1 MPVEK
6 IIQFKKIHHL
16 DIIGIDCNTNNNY
29 LMDVENYI
37 DKSIYPAD
45 NQEHRKSNKKN
56 SQVNVIYRLKEIPDK
71 PISVNYLLIL
81 EEVDKLLSSK
91 PLQFDIFCLK
101 DYTNYIDVI
110 KQLKRLNRR
119 IIGIEIKIKDIRNS
133 IYANDIGR
141 WIRCIKEVYKF
152 CELTNNQLIISSG
165 ANCKFEM
172 IGENSFEAILKV
184 CDIEPQKYWKALNGW
199 LFLK

>member
-1 MPVEK
+1 ME
-6 IIQFKKIHHL
+6 
-16 DIIGIDCNTNNNY
+16 
-29 LMDVENYI
+29 VENHI
-37 DKSIYPAD
+37 DRSISPAD
-45 NQEHRKSNKKN
+45 NQEHRKSNKIN
-56 SQVNVIYRLKEIPDK
+56 SQVSVIYRLKEIPDK
-71 PISVNYLLIL
+71 PISVNYLVIL

-119 IIGIEIKIKDIRNS
+119 EIGIEIKIKDIRNS

-199 LFLK
+199 LFLKNKVYYDAAS

>member
-1 MPVEK
+1 M
-6 IIQFKKIHHL
+6 H
-16 DIIGIDCNTNNNY
+16 
-29 LMDVENYI
+29 VENYI

-45 NQEHRKSNKKN
+45 NPQEHRKSNKIN
-56 SQVNVIYRLKEIPDK
+56 SQVSVIYRLKEIPDK
-71 PISVNYLLIL
+71 PISVNYLVIL

-91 PLQFDIFCLK
+91 PLQFDIFSLK
-101 DYTNYIDVI
+101 DYTKYIDVI

-119 IIGIEIKIKDIRNS
+119 EIGIEIKIKDIRNS

-199 LFLK
+199 LFLKNKVYYDAAS

>member
-1 MPVEK
+1 M
-6 IIQFKKIHHL
+6 
-16 DIIGIDCNTNNNY
+16 IGIDCNTNNNY
-29 LMDVENYI
+29 VTEIENYI
-37 DKSIYPAD
+37 DKSIYPTG
-45 NQEHRKSNKKN
+45 NQENIKSNKIN
-56 SQVNVIYRLKEIPDK
+56 SQVSIIYRLKEKPDK
-71 PISVNYLLIL
+71 PISVNYLVIL

-101 DYTNYIDVI
+101 DYRDYIDVI

-119 IIGIEIKIKDIRNS
+119 EIGIEIKIKDIRNS
-133 IYANDIGR
+133 FYANDIAR

-152 CELTNNQLIISSG
+152 CELNNNQLIISSG

-172 IGENSFEAILKV
+172 IGENSFEAIFKV

-199 LFLK
+199 LFLKNKVYYDAAS